1 MNLQSEENSKR
12 IAKNTLLLYGRM
24 LVTMWISL
32 YTSRMVLDILGVTDY
47 GIYNVVGGVI
57 ALMWSLNGALSAST
71 TRHITFE
78 LGRNDNKR
86 LQLVFGTSL
95 TIHGIISLLVILVCE
110 TIGLWFLCT
119 QMTIPVERMEA
130 AHWVYQFSLLFM
142 VLSIMS
148 VPFNACIIA
157 HERMNIYA
165 YISIIDVLLKLVI
178 VFFLEWLPFDKLKMY
193 ALLYFLTQVIIQIIY
208 AYYCRKKFTEVKLD
222 FIWNKEIL
230 KEMASFAGWNMIGS
244 GSALIMSQGHSIL
257 LNQFFGPVVNAAKG
271 IANQVLGMVSKF
283 YGSFQM
289 ALNPQIF
296 KSYASQNLSYMHKLI
311 FASSKYSYFM
321 LFLLSLPI
329 AIESDILLNVWLKEV
344 PENTNAFLRL
354 ILLTAVINSLANPLV
369 IAAQATGRIKK
380 FQSVESIVLLLILPF
395 TYISFKLGAMP
406 IMGFYIY
413 FLFHLI
419 AVVARIIM
427 LHSLIGISY
436 NEYVR
441 QVAFPVLTVSSCSL
455 LSGMLMFYCLDNG
468 TFIRCLI
475 VLALIFL
482 FTLILIFFVGLDQM
496 EKMYVKVKVKE
507 VLRRFYL

>member
-296 KSYASQNLSYMHKLI
+296 KSYASQNLSYMHKLG
-311 FASSKYSYFM
+311 SVVKY
-321 LFLLSLPI
+321 
-329 AIESDILLNVWLKEV
+329 
-344 PENTNAFLRL
+344 
-354 ILLTAVINSLANPLV
+354 
-369 IAAQATGRIKK
+369 
-380 FQSVESIVLLLILPF
+380 
-395 TYISFKLGAMP
+395 
-406 IMGFYIY
+406 
-413 FLFHLI
+413 
-419 AVVARIIM
+419 
-427 LHSLIGISY
+427 
-436 NEYVR
+436 
-441 QVAFPVLTVSSCSL
+441 
-455 LSGMLMFYCLDNG
+455 
-468 TFIRCLI
+468 
-475 VLALIFL
+475 
-482 FTLILIFFVGLDQM
+482 
-496 EKMYVKVKVKE
+496 
-507 VLRRFYL
+507 